1 MSGSANTTTRI
12 DMLIRKFLAGA
23 ALAVAFLGAAQA
35 TPVNLPT
42 NGTWAEFDVDHVEFG
57 TPNWIDIAD
66 GSDLSFAFTVPVGLI
81 GALTVVDAGFAGDRF
96 EVFANT
102 ALLLGST
109 GVAVNSYPNSIGLDF
124 DVALADPN
132 YSRAVFTL
140 AAGDYLI
147 TGRMSLSALDDLGA
161 SIDASVGGL
170 NVMLVPEPATY
181 LTLLAGLGLLTIR
194 RRRGT

>member
-35 TPVNLPT
+35 TTVNLPT

-96 EVFANT
+96 EVFAN
-102 ALLLGST
+102 AASLGFTS
-109 GVAVNSYPNSIGLDF
+109 AAINSYPTSIGLDF
-124 DVALADPN
+124 DAALADSN
-132 YSRAVFTL
+132 YSRTVFTL

-147 TGRMSLSALDDLGA
+147 TGRLSLSALDDLDA
-161 SIDASVGGL
+161 PIDASVGGL

-181 LTLLAGLGLLTIR
+181 LMLLAGLGLLTIR

>member
-1 MSGSANTTTRI
+1 
-12 DMLIRKFLAGA
+12 MLIRKFLAGA

-35 TPVNLPT
+35 TTVNLST
-42 NGTWAEFDVDHVEFG
+42 NGTWAEFDVDQVEFG

-66 GSDLSFAFTVPVGLI
+66 GSDLSFAFTVPVGLT

-102 ALLLGST
+102 APLGST
-109 GVAVNSYPNSIGLDF
+109 GAAVNSYPNSIGLDF

-147 TGRMSLSALDDLGA
+147 TGRMNLSALDDLDA
-161 SIDASVGGL
+161 PIDASVGGL

-181 LTLLAGLGLLTIR
+181 LMLLAGLGLLTIR

>member
-1 MSGSANTTTRI
+1 
-12 DMLIRKFLAGA
+12 MLIRKFLAGA
-23 ALAVAFLGAAQA
+23 ALAVAILCGAPA
-35 TPVNLPT
+35 TTVDLPT
-42 NGTWAEFDVDHVEFG
+42 DGSWAAFASAPSAAVRLG
-57 TPNWIDIAD
+57 TPYWIDIAD
-66 GSDLSFAFTVPVGLI
+66 GSDLSFAFTVPVGLT

-96 EVFANT
+96 EVFAN
-102 ALLLGST
+102 AASLGST
-109 GVAVNSYPNSIGLDF
+109 SAAINSYPTSIGLDF
-124 DVALADPN
+124 DAALADSN
-132 YSRAVFTL
+132 FSREVFTL

-181 LTLLAGLGLLTIR
+181 LTLLAGLGLLTIT

>member
-1 MSGSANTTTRI
+1 
-12 DMLIRKFLAGA
+12 MLIRKFLAGA
-23 ALAVAFLGAAQA
+23 ALAAAILGAAQA
-35 TPVNLPT
+35 TTVNLPT
-42 NGTWAEFDVDHVEFG
+42 NGSWAVFDVDNSVPFGFG
-57 TPNWIDIAD
+57 TPYWIDIAD
-66 GSDLSFAFTVPVGLI
+66 GSDLSFAFTVPVGLT

-96 EVFANT
+96 EVFAN
-102 ALLLGST
+102 AASLGST
-109 GVAVNSYPNSIGLDF
+109 SVAINSYPTSIGLDF
-124 DVALADPN
+124 DAALADSN

-161 SIDASVGGL
+161 PIDASVGGL

-181 LTLLAGLGLLTIR
+181 LMLLTGLGLLTIT

>member
-23 ALAVAFLGAAQA
+23 ALVVAFLGAAQA
-35 TPVNLPT
+35 TTVNLPT
-42 NGTWAEFDVDHVEFG
+42 NGTWAAFDVDQVEFG
-57 TPNWIDIAD
+57 TAKWVNIDN
-66 GSDLSFAFTVPVGLI
+66 GTDLGFAFTVPVGLT
-81 GALTVVDAGFAGDRF
+81 GVLTVVDAGFAGDRF
-96 EVFANT
+96 DVLANT
-102 ALLLGST
+102 ASLGST
-109 GVAVNSYPNSIGLDF
+109 GAAVNSYPNSIGLDF